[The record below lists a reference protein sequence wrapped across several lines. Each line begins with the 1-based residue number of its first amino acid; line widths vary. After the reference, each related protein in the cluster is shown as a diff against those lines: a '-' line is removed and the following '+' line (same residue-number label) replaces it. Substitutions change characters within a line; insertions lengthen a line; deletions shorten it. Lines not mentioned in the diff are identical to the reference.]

1 LAKFLASRSGLE
13 FVVLTAAV
21 LLAGLTVYVL
31 ALVLRHERN
40 EVGPGIRLGAALS
53 GLVAASAAVVPIIF
67 TIALVDVFVMP
78 KLTALRLVLVA
89 GLVLFALGA
98 RPLRPSSAEPLLDRA
113 ILAALAAYV
122 LLTVLATAAS
132 MDRDVS
138 VSGQF
143 EQYQGLLTILLFAGF
158 FYLARL
164 ALTTRFRLALLVIFA
179 TLGAVLVSA
188 YAIVQQL
195 HMDPIWSV
203 LDKGR
208 PFSTLGQA
216 EWLGAYLVLC
226 LALGV
231 ALLSHG
237 GPVWRLF
244 VAAALGLILVAML
257 LTMTRGAY
265 LGLVAAAIVLVAV
278 LRPWRYA
285 TRRWLLAVPAGLVAL
300 GLVLAV
306 PQLRQEAAAVE
317 SRALSTFDVNDGS
330 VAIRVDLWRAA
341 IVMTL
346 DHPLLGTGPDT
357 YPLAFP
363 HYRDTVLAS
372 RRDFWLHYRPESPH
386 NEYLAIAAGS
396 GLPALVAYLALIA
409 MVLARLARAAMRAAS
424 FGSRLTLAA
433 VLAALV
439 AYAVADA
446 FMTADIAGSWL
457 FWVLLGAGAGFA
469 DLASRI
475 PDPGPT

>member
-1 LAKFLASRSGLE
+1 LVRFLASQSGLE
-13 FVVLTAAV
+13 FVALTAAALV
-21 LLAGLTVYVL
+21 AGLTVLVL
-31 ALVLRHERN
+31 ALILRRERD
-40 EVGPGIRLGAALS
+40 EAGAGIRLGAAMASL
-53 GLVAASAAVVPIIF
+53 LAASAAVVPIIF

-78 KLTALRLVLVA
+78 KLTALRLVLVV
-89 GLVLFALGA
+89 GLILFALGA
-98 RPLRPSSAEPLLDRA
+98 RPLRASSAESTLDRA
-113 ILAALAAYV
+113 VLVAVAAYV
-122 LLTVLATAAS
+122 LLTGLATAAS
-132 MDRDVS
+132 IDPAVS

-143 EQYQGLLTILLFAGF
+143 EQYQGLLTIVLFAAF

-164 ALTTRFRLALLVIFA
+164 SITSRFRLSILIVFA
-179 TLGAVLVSA
+179 TAGAVLVST

-226 LALGV
+226 FALGV
-231 ALLSHG
+231 ALLSQG
-237 GPVWRLF
+237 RPAGRLL
-244 VAAALGLILVAML
+244 VGAALSLILVATL

-285 TRRWLLAVPAGLVAL
+285 TRRWLLAVPGALVAV

-306 PQLRQEAAAVE
+306 PQLRQEAGAVE
-317 SRALSTFDVNDGS
+317 SRALSTFDVNEGS
-330 VAIRVDLWRAA
+330 VAIRFDLWKAGIA
-341 IVMTL
+341 MVA

-363 HYRDTVLAS
+363 HYRDTMLAS
-372 RRDFWLHYRPESPH
+372 RRQFWLHYRPESPH
-386 NEYLAIAAGS
+386 NQYLAIAAGS
-396 GLPALVAYLALIA
+396 GLPALAAYLAFIA
-409 MVLARLARAAMRAAS
+409 MVLARLAEAARRAAS
-424 FGSRLTLAA
+424 PALKLTLTA

-439 AYAVADA
+439 AHAVADA

-469 DLASRI
+469 ERPPSLEA
-475 PDPGPT
+475 